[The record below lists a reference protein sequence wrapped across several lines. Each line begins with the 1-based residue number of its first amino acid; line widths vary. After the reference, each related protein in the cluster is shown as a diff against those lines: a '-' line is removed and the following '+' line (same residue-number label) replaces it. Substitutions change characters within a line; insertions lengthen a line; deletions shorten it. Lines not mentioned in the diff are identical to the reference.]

1 MHGIVFLE
9 LRKYAVGKFGSEVW
23 RELVRKAGLSSVFYE
38 ASRAYPDADFG
49 LLFAAVSE
57 HAKATPE
64 QTMRDFG
71 HFVVPHLVQVF
82 KGVISPAWRALDL
95 LENIEGVV
103 HPAARVN
110 NPGATPPVLSVQ
122 RTGERLVI
130 DYSSKRGMAAFG
142 VGLVEAILTHYGED
156 HLYKVT
162 CGASD
167 GGKKARIIV
176 VRVE

>member
-49 LLFAAVSE
+49 RLFGAVSE

-82 KGVISPAWRALDL
+82 KGVINPAWRALDL

-122 RTGERLVI
+122 RTGDRLVI

-142 VGLVEAILTHYGED
+142 VGLVEAILAYYGED
-156 HLYKVT
+156 QIYKVT
-162 CGASD
+162 YGASD

-176 VRVE
+176 ARVE

>member
-1 MHGIVFLE
+1 
-9 LRKYAVGKFGSEVW
+9 
-23 RELVRKAGLSSVFYE
+23 
-38 ASRAYPDADFG
+38 
-49 LLFAAVSE
+49 
-57 HAKATPE
+57 
-64 QTMRDFG
+64 
-71 HFVVPHLVQVF
+71 
-82 KGVISPAWRALDL
+82 
-95 LENIEGVV
+95 VV

-162 CGASD
+162 YGASD